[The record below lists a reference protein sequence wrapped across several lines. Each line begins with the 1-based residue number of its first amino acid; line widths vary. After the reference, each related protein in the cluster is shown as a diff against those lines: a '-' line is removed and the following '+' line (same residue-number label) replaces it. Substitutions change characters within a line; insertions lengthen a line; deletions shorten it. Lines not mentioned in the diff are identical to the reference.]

1 MTGSPGPGKVLL
13 KDGSFVYFSHHL
25 FHRRTHSPSPDWG
38 YCVQLNSFNFKNKM
52 KTMKIVSYFIC
63 GIGIFG
69 SFLNFSDGDVSGG
82 VLGLAL
88 FGFFLALTA
97 NIKLDVDAKN

>member
-1 MTGSPGPGKVLL
+1 
-13 KDGSFVYFSHHL
+13 
-25 FHRRTHSPSPDWG
+25 
-38 YCVQLNSFNFKNKM
+38 M